1 MQSRGNTSY
10 FCLLFLENT
19 LKLHTNLA
27 SQPWASA
34 LEDGDIFI
42 HIREQGVEYCRAV
55 CLLRFLVCIGR
66 RGRIHSRRLSF
77 FIRYKKHTLVE
88 KSQVP
93 QRRLLMVLSFTMQN
107 CEVACTCCLLIYIG
121 QEIFEFFK
129 KKTTQNSYLEYQ
141 N

>member
-10 FCLLFLENT
+10 FCLLLFLENT

-55 CLLRFLVCIGR
+55 CLLRFWYVLG
-66 RGRIHSRRLSF
+66 GEDSF
-77 FIRYKKHTLVE
+77 PKTQFLYKIQEAYTSGEITSSTKAFADGAEFYHAELRSV
-88 KSQVP
+88 VY
-93 QRRLLMVLSFTMQN
+93 VLFT
-107 CEVACTCCLLIYIG
+107 Y
-121 QEIFEFFK
+121 F
-129 KKTTQNSYLEYQ
+129 
-141 N
+141 